1 VGCPPTVQSL
11 KQIKHSNPKEIIMNT
26 TSKIIAAF
34 IATVGFSVTSNAQ
47 AIEIRKA
54 EPMVITG
61 KRVAAVTEVRV
72 AAPMVIV
79 AKREVAATVAQVRVA
94 EPMVI
99 VARRDLTGLNAA
111 SARAIQAGA

>member
-1 VGCPPTVQSL
+1 
-11 KQIKHSNPKEIIMNT
+11 MNT
-26 TSKIIAAF
+26 TSKIIAALIVTF
-34 IATVGFSVTSNAQ
+34 GFSVAGSAQ
-47 AIEIRKA
+47 ALEIRKA

-61 KRVAAVTEVRV
+61 KRVVAVTEVRV

-79 AKREVAATVAQVRVA
+79 AKREAAATVAQVRVA

-111 SARAIQAGA
+111 SVKAIQAGV